1 MLCIEEEELYE
12 MATWIHAKNESWVR
26 FKITPTFSISI
37 PPMLSNMFTTGKFI
51 ILLLSKIN
59 CLYLH
64 MVLIFCFS
72 NQNKLVRRT
81 NLGSKDNL
89 TICFLHFYLKNSRM
103 HSHTYVDQP
112 TGRVASAVKEQG
124 HLTIGS
130 CFCMH
135 YWVMEHVG
143 SLESTKEA

>member
-1 MLCIEEEELYE
+1 MLYIKEEELYE
-12 MATWIHAKNESWVR
+12 MATWIHAKNELGQIQNHAH
-26 FKITPTFSISI
+26 FFNLNPTHVEQYVY
-37 PPMLSNMFTTGKFI
+37 PGKFI

-64 MVLIFCFS
+64 MVLIFRFS
-72 NQNKLVRRT
+72 NQNELVRHA
-81 NLGSKDNL
+81 NLRSKDTL

-112 TGRVASAVKEQG
+112 TGRVALPVKEQG

-135 YWVMEHVG
+135 YWVMEHKG

>member
-1 MLCIEEEELYE
+1 MNTCKEWELGQ
-12 MATWIHAKNESWVR
+12 IQNHAHFFNLN
-26 FKITPTFSISI
+26 PTHVEQYVY
-37 PPMLSNMFTTGKFI
+37 TGKFI

-64 MVLIFCFS
+64 MVLIFRFS
-72 NQNKLVRRT
+72 NQNELVRHA
-81 NLGSKDNL
+81 NLRLKDNL

-112 TGRVASAVKEQG
+112 TGRVALPVKEQG

-135 YWVMEHVG
+135 YRVMEHKE

>member
-1 MLCIEEEELYE
+1 MLYIEEEELYE

-51 ILLLSKIN
+51 ILLN

-64 MVLIFCFS
+64 MVLIFRFS
-72 NQNKLVRRT
+72 NQNELVRHA
-81 NLGSKDNL
+81 NLRLKDNL

-103 HSHTYVDQP
+103 HSHTYVNQP
-112 TGRVASAVKEQG
+112 TGRVASAVEERG

-130 CFCMH
+130 YFCMH